1 MTRPPKNN
9 GGSKISPVVSKTALK
24 KQMQELQSM
33 GERLLGLPA
42 ARLALVPMPDDL
54 QEAIMLGR
62 QMTKFGALNR
72 QKQYIGK
79 IMRQIDP
86 EPVRQALAAFDRE
99 GVADKQVHKLT
110 EQWRERLLDEGD
122 TALQSF
128 LEHYPATDSQRL
140 RQIMR
145 KYGKASARVVL
156 STEKRKLY
164 RFLHEILK
172 NATPENE

>member
-1 MTRPPKNN
+1 
-9 GGSKISPVVSKTALK
+9 
-24 KQMQELQSM
+24 
-33 GERLLGLPA
+33 
-42 ARLALVPMPDDL
+42 
-54 QEAIMLGR
+54 
-62 QMTKFGALNR
+62 MTKFGAQNR

-86 EPVRQALAAFDRE
+86 EPIRQALATFDRE

-110 EQWRERLLDEGD
+110 EQWRERLLGEGD
-122 TALQSF
+122 TALQDF
-128 LEHYPATDSQRL
+128 IEQYPATDSQRL

-164 RFLHEILK
+164 RFLHEILE